1 MPNPVIST
9 CTTTKNIA
17 KNPLSQRCSP
27 KNVANVTAFDIS
39 RSKKTKKKTR
49 PWSFEPPPHR
59 CWCRLYHLIAGN
71 TAKKGKI
78 HVVEIWWNCQKFV
91 GICWK
96 ICDIEIHWDI
106 FRYVEVYWDI
116 WRCIEIIWLIDP
128 SIFLE
133 TTSSHLD
140 VDCYFVAWMQKMKP
154 RVALRRYPA
163 VVEAINQLTNQTNN
177 QPTNHGSPKYH
188 NISGEQMYKYMEI

>member
-1 MPNPVIST
+1 M
-9 CTTTKNIA
+9 
-17 KNPLSQRCSP
+17 
-27 KNVANVTAFDIS
+27 ANVTAFDIS
-39 RSKKTKKKTR
+39 RSKKTKKKLVLGL
-49 PWSFEPPPHR
+49 SNH
-59 CWCRLYHLIAGN
+59 HLIDVGAGC
-71 TAKKGKI
+71 TTSLPETLLRRGKFTWLKYDEI
-78 HVVEIWWNCQKFV
+78 VKSLLEYVEKSVILRS
-91 GICWK
+91 
-96 ICDIEIHWDI
+96 IEI
-106 FRYVEVYWDI
+106 YSGML
-116 WRCIEIIWLIDP
+116 RCIEIYGDVLRLYDSIDP